1 MIIIILGILFFIL
14 FVLSVYG
21 IFKSDKEMFLEE
33 HKEK

>member
-14 FVLSVYG
+14 FILLVYG
-21 IFKSDKEMFLEE
+21 IFKSEKQMFLEE

>member
-1 MIIIILGILFFIL
+1 MIIIILGVLFFTL

-21 IFKSDKEMFLEE
+21 IFKSEKEMFLEE